1 MLIWGS
7 GRKSKDVLNKPDVLL
22 VGRGMSRIVLNC
34 GELGCLPGLRRS
46 RSRLGLKRGGGG
58 GGGGSITP
66 VLHVTQ
72 AAVSEKGSMQTREG
86 QIHQAKPKPPSPRQ
100 PAIKSQI
107 NR

>member
-1 MLIWGS
+1 MEQTRRPAGRPGTSRTFWTVESLGVFLDRDALGADWSRGVGGVGWG
-7 GRKSKDVLNKPDVLL
+7 GV
-22 VGRGMSRIVLNC
+22 
-34 GELGCLPGLRRS
+34 
-46 RSRLGLKRGGGG
+46 GGG
-58 GGGGSITP
+58 

-100 PAIKSQI
+100 PAIKSEI